1 MCLCVEWGEMV
12 LGSICFLSRLATC
25 PPLLMLLCS
34 HLQIRCP
41 IPDLDTSS
49 QLPLVQLLLSFQILL
64 LLPPL
69 LCYLCFKKSNMSFRM
84 LPDSNQLK
92 SPDGKKKKN
101 PSIDCIRYSANPFP
115 RKKQGI
121 RGEEH
126 QIQGIAEWG
135 MGFLSLKTSF
145 LEVGQSIC
153 FVQQI
158 SAKYHKSWKYSNSL
172 TQ

>member
-1 MCLCVEWGEMV
+1 MCLCMEWGEMV

-92 SPDGKKKKN
+92 SPDGKKKKTLVLTAYVTVQIHFQEKSRGSEEKSTKFRAQRSGAWDFFLLKHLFQRQVSLSALCSKLVL
-101 PSIDCIRYSANPFP
+101 SITSL
-115 RKKQGI
+115 GS
-121 RGEEH
+121 
-126 QIQGIAEWG
+126 IQT
-135 MGFLSLKTSF
+135 L
-145 LEVGQSIC
+145 
-153 FVQQI
+153 
-158 SAKYHKSWKYSNSL
+158 
-172 TQ
+172 